1 MNNTVEVRIDGK
13 RFGGWESVRI
23 ECSIDQVARGF
34 AMRVTEK
41 FPGQTDYRV
50 FQTGGLVQ
58 VFIGSDLVCTGYITS
73 VPVKYD
79 GKSVSIEIQGK
90 SRTVDLVDCCPPA
103 AAVSGTAQSQ
113 TWVGVKGKSGNAL
126 KVPAQPANSWK
137 NLPASQIIAALAK
150 PYGITVRD
158 DAGIGGKLA
167 NHTVNP
173 GETVIQSI
181 NRLITKDNLVVTDD
195 ENGNLV
201 LTQPGAAGACAD
213 SVRLGV
219 NVLAGSASFDLSKR
233 FSDYVV
239 LGQHKGTDND
249 FGKSVAEDKGTA
261 SDPGV
266 NRYRLKVIKDSGQS
280 SGKTCSE
287 RADFE
292 ARYNRAQSRRGTFT
306 LQGWRQS
313 DGNLWKCNGLVSV
326 FDEIFHL
333 DARMCIAKIIYEL
346 AAGGMKTSL
355 EVVPSDGYRRNGAGI
370 SSEGSSQKWDGVSK
384 D

>member
-58 VFIGSDLVCTGYITS
+58 VYIGSDLVCTGYITS

-103 AAVSGTAQSQ
+103 AAVSGTAQPQ
-113 TWVGVKGKSGNAL
+113 TWTGVKGKSGKAL
-126 KVPAQPANSWK
+126 TAPAQPANSWK

-201 LTQPGAAGACAD
+201 LALPGGAGNCAD
-213 SVRLGV
+213 SIRLGA

-239 LGQHKGTDND
+239 LGQHKGTDED
-249 FGKSVAEDKGTA
+249 FGKSTAEDKGTA

-280 SGKTCSE
+280 SVKTCSE

-292 ARYNRAQSRRGTFT
+292 ARYNMAQSRRSSHTV
-306 LQGWRQS
+306 QGWRQS
-313 DGNLWKCNGLVSV
+313 DGTLWQCNSLVSL
-326 FDEIFHL
+326 FDSVLRFNEIV
-333 DARMCIAKIIYEL
+333 CITKAVYEL
-346 AAGGMKTSL
+346 SSAGMKTVL
-355 EVVPSDGYRRNGAGI
+355 ETVLADGYRRSKTGVAVADNN
-370 SSEGSSQKWDGVSK
+370 QQWKGVSK
-384 D
+384 A